1 MIRLKELRK
10 EKGLTQEELAHE
22 IGVSKITVLRWENEE
37 RQIKPDK
44 AQALA
49 DYFEVSVGY
58 LLGYST
64 VGDVMELTTR
74 VMTNQIKLEDIPDEN
89 TRKAVSNYINLN
101 KGIAS
106 NQPFKTDYSMLNAIE
121 KIDDIKLI
129 DEMITDSMLAN
140 RILDRL
146 RGYLMQ
152 SGIIDFEYNWEIERV
167 MGWLIDLNDELFQQK
182 VFLSGGK
189 MSSSSSPNYQSDGF
203 IKTDND
209 KSSSPLRPS

>member
-1 MIRLKELRK
+1 MNRLKELRQ
-10 EKGLTQEELAHE
+10 EKKLSQKELAKK
-22 IGVSKITVLRWENEE
+22 IGVHYRTLQNWENGES
-37 RQIKPDK
+37 QIKPDK

-49 DYFEVSVGY
+49 DHFKVSVGY

-64 VGDVMELTTR
+64 VGDVMELTTK
-74 VMTNQIKLEDIPDEN
+74 VMTKQMKLEDIPDEN

-101 KGIAS
+101 KGLDT
-106 NQPFKTDYSMLNAIE
+106 NKPFKTDYSMLNAIE

-152 SGIIDFEYNWEIERV
+152 SGIIDMEYNWEIERV
-167 MGWLIDLNDELFQQK
+167 MGWLIDLNDELFKQK
-182 VFLSGGK
+182 ISLTGGRI
-189 MSSSSSPNYQSDGF
+189 SSTNPVISNSNEFSNSE
-203 IKTDND
+203 KH
-209 KSSSPLRPS
+209 S